1 MSIIKNTSLLRESD
15 VKMINTNCTN
25 KECRQPLTELYRQ
38 IINEDGEKVFTYDS
52 ILICGN
58 PNCILKMDI
67 DWIEGHSH
75 WKRKPEDYI
84 YTEIDKAKISKN
96 RILKTIAK
104 LNEELGETIIA
115 KQHYDFLTK
124 W

>member
-15 VKMINTNCTN
+15 VKIVNTNCTN
-25 KECRQPLTELYRQ
+25 KECRQPLTQLFRQ
-38 IINEDGEKVFTYDS
+38 ITNEDGEKVFTYDS
-52 ILICGN
+52 ILLCEN
-58 PNCILKMDI
+58 PSCILKVDI
-67 DWIEGHSH
+67 RWIEANSH
-75 WKRKPEDYI
+75 WKRRPEEYI
-84 YTEIDKAKISKN
+84 YEEVDKEKISKN

-115 KQHYDFLTK
+115 RQHYDFLAK